1 MPWREIGPGQQAP
14 AGRMERTEGM
24 SYCVN
29 CGVEL
34 DGALK
39 ECPLCNTP
47 VINPREL
54 SQQKKSSPFP
64 AEKGM
69 VETVRRKDLGILT
82 TSILGATAASCG
94 VLNLLVFTGSPWS
107 LAVIGDCLLLWVM
120 MIPLVIYSRQS
131 VYLSLLFDGVA
142 AGLYLFILSF
152 LTSGRSWLWGLGLPI
167 VILVTA
173 LAELLTVC
181 IRHLPSSFLTNA
193 LYVVSMVGLLC
204 LGLELLIDRYVS
216 GHIALSW
223 SAVVLTV
230 VGTADVMLIT
240 VLSRRRLRNEI
251 RRRLH
256 F

>member
-1 MPWREIGPGQQAP
+1 
-14 AGRMERTEGM
+14 M

-34 DGALK
+34 DGALT

-54 SQQKKSSPFP
+54 SRQKKQSPYP
-64 AEKGM
+64 EEKGT
-69 VETVRRKDLGILT
+69 VESVRRKDLGILT
-82 TSILGATAASCG
+82 TSILGATAVSCG
-94 VLNLLVFTGSPWS
+94 VLNLLVFTGAPWS
-107 LAVIGDCLLLWVM
+107 LTVIGACLLLWVM

-131 VYLSLLFDGVA
+131 VYLSLLLDGVA
-142 AGLYLFILSF
+142 TGLYLFILSF
-152 LTSGRSWLWGLGLPI
+152 LTADRSWLWGLGIPI
-167 VILVTA
+167 VILVTV
-173 LAELLTVC
+173 LAELLTIC

-193 LYVVSMVGLLC
+193 LYVVSVIGLLC

-216 GHIALSW
+216 GNIALSW

-230 VGTADVMLIT
+230 VGVVDVLLIT
-240 VLSRRRLRNEI
+240 VLSRRRLRNEV

>member
-1 MPWREIGPGQQAP
+1 
-14 AGRMERTEGM
+14 M

-34 DGALK
+34 DGALQ

-47 VINPREL
+47 VMNPREI
-54 SQQKKSSPFP
+54 SRQKKPSPFP
-64 AEKGM
+64 EEKGT
-69 VETVRRKDLGILT
+69 VETIRRKDLGILAS
-82 TSILGATAASCG
+82 SILGATAVACG
-94 VLNLLVFTGSPWS
+94 ILNLLVFTGTAWS
-107 LAVIGDCLLLWVM
+107 LAVIGACLLVWVM
-120 MIPLVIYSRQS
+120 MIPLVIYNRQS

-142 AGLYLFILSF
+142 TGLYLFILSF
-152 LTSGRSWLWGLGLPI
+152 LTSGRDWFWGLGLPI
-167 VILVTA
+167 VILVTL

-193 LYVVSMVGLLC
+193 LYVVSAVGLLC

-216 GHIALSW
+216 EHIALSW

-230 VGTADVMLIT
+230 VGTVDVMLVT
-240 VLSRRRLRNEI
+240 VLSRRRLRNEV